1 MACSD
6 YIDSL
11 DALKNYAFRDAFTCD
26 FQSQFGSGLFFG
38 LVVMAAMGMAV
49 YIRTDDIVVPWAVM
63 TVTAGVVLPW
73 VTSIGVTVAVIVI
86 AVVGGAAPI
95 ILIRRAETRP

>member
-6 YIDSL
+6 WSDSL
-11 DALKNYAFRDAFTCD
+11 EALKNFAFRDAFTCD
-26 FQSQFGSGLFFG
+26 YQGQFSSGLFFG
-38 LVVMAAMGMAV
+38 LVVMAAIGLAV

-63 TVTAGVVLPW
+63 VVTAGVVLPW
-73 VTSIGVTVAVIVI
+73 VTSVGVTVAVIVI

-95 ILIRRAETRP
+95 ILYRRAETRP